1 MIQDP
6 LILYDGVCNLC
17 NRWVQFVLKHD
28 KRRQFS
34 FAPLQGATA
43 KNILSEKFQE
53 QQVPDTVVLIDNNKV
68 YTRSEAALR
77 ILKLLGNGWNLFYS
91 LVVIPRFLRDG
102 VYRFISNRRYK
113 WFGKSDSCILP
124 SPEWKDRFLE

>member
-1 MIQDP
+1 MINEP

-28 KRRQFS
+28 RRRRFY
-34 FAPLQGATA
+34 FAPFQGATA

-53 QQVPDTVVLIDNNKV
+53 QNVPDTVILIDNNKV

-77 ILKLLGNGWNLFYS
+77 IFKLLGKGWNLIYGLMIF
-91 LVVIPRFLRDG
+91 PRFVRDG
-102 VYRFISNRRYK
+102 VYILVANRRYK

-124 SPEWKDRFLE
+124 APEWKDRFLE

>member
-1 MIQDP
+1 MINEP

-28 KRRQFS
+28 SRRQFY
-34 FAPLQGATA
+34 FAPLQGTTA
-43 KNILSEKFQE
+43 KNILSERFQE
-53 QQVPDTVVLIDNNKV
+53 QNVQDTVVLIDNNKV

-77 ILKLLGNGWNLFYS
+77 IFKLLGNGWKLFYG
-91 LVVIPRFLRDG
+91 LMIVPRFIRDG
-102 VYRFISNRRYK
+102 VYRFISKRRYK

-124 SPEWKDRFLE
+124 APEWKDRFLE

>member
-1 MIQDP
+1 MINEP

-28 KRRQFS
+28 RRRRFY

-43 KNILSEKFQE
+43 KNILSERFKE
-53 QQVPDTVVLIDNNKV
+53 QLVPDTVVLIENNKV

-77 ILKLLGNGWNLFYS
+77 IFKLLGKGWKLFYS
-91 LVVIPRFLRDG
+91 LMIVPRFVRDG
-102 VYRFISNRRYK
+102 VYRFISYRRYK

-124 SPEWKDRFLE
+124 APEWKDRFLE